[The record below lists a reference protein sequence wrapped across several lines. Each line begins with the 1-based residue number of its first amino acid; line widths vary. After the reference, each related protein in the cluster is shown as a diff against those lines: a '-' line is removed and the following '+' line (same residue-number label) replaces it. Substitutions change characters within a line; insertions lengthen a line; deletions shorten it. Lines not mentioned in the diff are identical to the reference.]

1 MRDVRDELR
10 QKFDVLA
17 RRAGLRGIP
26 PAVVVAAGVCLVL
39 VIALALWHWWPT
51 DSGELIIESD
61 RGAAVAS
68 AATKT
73 AETAGAEATG
83 GAADGAASET
93 KEKGTIWVHVVGAVA
108 SPGVY
113 EVAAGSRV
121 ITVIEAAG
129 GLSADAASAG
139 VNLAAALSDGEQI
152 VVPTQEEYRAP
163 QASASAGG
171 SSASSGPVNINTAD
185 AALLD
190 TLPGVGPSTAQ
201 KIIADREANG
211 PFKSTADLGRVSGF
225 GDKKL
230 AQLEGLICVR

>member
-10 QKFDVLA
+10 QRFDVLA
-17 RRAGLRGIP
+17 RRAGLKGIP
-26 PAVVVAAGVCLVL
+26 PAVVVAAGVCLIL

-51 DSGELIIESD
+51 DSGEPIIESN

-73 AETAGAEATG
+73 AETAEASAEA
-83 GAADGAASET
+83 ADEAASET
-93 KEKGTIWVHVVGAVA
+93 KEKGTIWVHVVGAVV

-121 ITVIEAAG
+121 ITAIEAAG